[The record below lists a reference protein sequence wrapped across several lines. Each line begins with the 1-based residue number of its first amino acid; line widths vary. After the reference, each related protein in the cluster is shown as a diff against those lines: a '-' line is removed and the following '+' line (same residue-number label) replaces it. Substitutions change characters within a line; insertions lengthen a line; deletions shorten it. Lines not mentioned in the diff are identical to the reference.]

1 MEERLARLEARLQMF
16 EDERVIHRVVAS
28 YGPLVDTGAAD
39 DVAALWSL
47 DGVYDVDGLYMS
59 GRDDIAA
66 MVRSSTH
73 QGFIDGGCAHF
84 QGPVHASIYGDHAT
98 AVSYSLLILHKQN
111 EFEVERATAHHW
123 QFERVESE
131 WKVRKR
137 TSRALNGDGYARKLL
152 AGGVKKSAESE
163 TDSEQ
168 STPQP

>member
-1 MEERLARLEARLQMF
+1 MSPLCGLLT
-16 EDERVIHRVVAS
+16 AS
-28 YGPLVDTGAAD
+28 MTWMVYTCA
-39 DVAALWSL
+39 
-47 DGVYDVDGLYMS
+47 GVTISQRWFDP
-59 GRDDIAA
+59 RRIKK
-66 MVRSSTH
+66 
-73 QGFIDGGCAHF
+73 FIDGGCAHF

-152 AGGVKKSAESE
+152 AAGVKKSAESE